1 MLSISSHAGTATTD
15 LGNNTHQD
23 VCPNPIIIA
32 NGHAFVVSA
41 ATAKA
46 AAMVTMAKLT
56 IFEAFTIVHSFVS
69 RIMSTSRKSLSRYCV
84 SRTSLRAK

>member
-23 VCPNPIIIA
+23 VCPNPIVIA

-41 ATAKA
+41 ATTKA

-56 IFEAFTIVHSFVS
+56 IFEAFTHSFVS
-69 RIMSTSRKSLSRYCV
+69 RIMSTFRKSLSR
-84 SRTSLRAK
+84 